1 MKRNHVNVSDE
12 VGHRAENDVRRRN
25 SYFSRLRK
33 FGEARLRPADKSRE
47 GTRLHVTIDY
57 IESLTSIL
65 LMIVSLGIL
74 LLTYAG
80 VSMPLSESGEGLLG
94 KAHALSFATIVA
106 VLAWLGWKHIFSIVP
121 RLRKH
126 RMLTGIIAGGIY
138 ALSITAIDAP
148 FSVLALGGPTAV
160 KLSMADTVESYE
172 DITTAVARQSST
184 AAQLVPVMTSQ
195 VARFASLAD
204 VEVATGAQSG
214 SKGEGKVSETF
225 RQVST
230 ILGALSSDIQSG
242 MTQANQVQG
251 EISATL
257 AEMKSYVFI
266 TGNIGERSQGVSIA
280 ADKIDRLL
288 ARVRQYDYVL
298 SIEATLSILENLVP
312 DQGDAGSDFEAIQN
326 RELRVIAEMVKPVA
340 NSLRQALASLDGEGV
355 AARPARPLDA
365 LEAIRAYWVA
375 LLPQWIAS
383 IFLDLSPLALLAIQ
397 LAGRREVEHLNNDQR
412 EGASK

>member
-1 MKRNHVNVSDE
+1 MKKYTPIPADE
-12 VGHRAENDVRRRN
+12 VGHRAETDVRRRN

-33 FGEARLRPADKSRE
+33 FGEARFRPSGKSRE
-47 GTRLHVTIDY
+47 GTRLHVTVDY
-57 IESLTSIL
+57 IEALTSIL
-65 LMIVSLGIL
+65 LMIVSVGIL

-121 RLRKH
+121 RLRKR
-126 RMLTGIIAGGIY
+126 RMLTGILAGSIY
-138 ALSITAIDAP
+138 ALCITAIDAP

-172 DITTAVARQSST
+172 DITTAVAGQSST

-230 ILGALSSDIQSG
+230 ILGTLSTDIQGG
-242 MTQANQVQG
+242 MAQANKVQG
-251 EISATL
+251 EISTTL

-266 TGNIGERSQGVSIA
+266 TGDIGERSRGVSIA

-288 ARVRQYDYVL
+288 AQVRQYDYVL

-312 DQGDAGSDFEAIQN
+312 DQGDASSDFEAVQN

-340 NSLRQALASLDGEGV
+340 DSLRHALANLDGEAV

-383 IFLDLSPLALLAIQ
+383 IFLDLSPLALLVIQ
-397 LAGRREVEHLNNDQR
+397 LAGRREVEHLNNDHR